1 MQKSDSGVPAEDPFK
16 AREAEKYASPIA
28 SREYLLEL
36 MRTLATPLSY
46 EDFLEQLQYQDPEQQ
61 EALRR
66 RLKAMLRDGQAILN
80 RQQRYVPVNQEDLIS
95 GRVVANADGFGFL
108 VPDVADDQGDIFLNH
123 RVMRGL
129 LHGDRAVVRVTGVDH
144 KNRREGVLVEVLERA
159 HQEIIGRLQEDNGI
173 YLVKPENNRLHLS
186 FLVPEKALHGAKV
199 GQMVRLRI
207 VEQPI
212 AKHDPIAEV
221 IEVLEESGGVQ
232 QVIAMAIHTYHL
244 PEAWPEAV
252 LQTISQMQEEVA
264 ESAKTE
270 AKRKDL
276 RDLPF
281 VTIDGEDAK
290 DFDDALFVARRP
302 GGFRLWVAIA
312 DVSYYVTPD
321 SALDQEAVKRGTSVY
336 FPSKVL
342 PMLPDILS
350 NGLCSLKPKV
360 DRLAM
365 VAELWFDHSGQMKRS
380 SFYPAVIHSQARLT
394 YTQVAAWLES
404 DFQQNFPPEQ
414 KTLEKPLRDLEALY
428 YLLNAARKA
437 RGALDFDTVES
448 RFVFNHQG
456 EVVSLVPVQRKISHG
471 MVEECMIAANIAA
484 ARFLKRHKIPALY
497 RVHEPPD
504 KQKLEDL
511 KKFLLEIG
519 FPATFKKL
527 KPEPKEFAELLRLA
541 SERPDAHWLQTRL
554 LRALTQA
561 VYSGDRKLGHFG
573 LALEDYAHFTS
584 PIRRYPDLLVHRALR
599 FALTRS
605 PFQKYRYQE
614 ADMKTFGDHCS
625 MTERRAD
632 EATRDVTAVL
642 KCQYMLDKLGEVF
655 EGVVVSVTSFG
666 LFVEMDEVY
675 VEGLIH
681 ISNLG
686 AEFYHFDPIQQVL
699 VGERSGHSYRMGDVV
714 TVQVARVSV
723 EERKI
728 DLALWQD
735 NAAVEKATKNK
746 KSRKR
751 RRS

>member
-1 MQKSDSGVPAEDPFK
+1 MQKSDSGLPAEDPFK

-28 SREYLLEL
+28 SREYLLEV
-36 MRTLATPLSY
+36 MRSVGAPMSY

-80 RQQRYVPVNQEDLIS
+80 RQQRYLPVNQDDLIS
-95 GRVVANADGFGFL
+95 GRVVANSDGFGFL
-108 VPDVADDQGDIFLNH
+108 VPDVADDKGDIFLNH
-123 RVMRGL
+123 RVMRSL
-129 LHGDRAVVRVTGVDH
+129 LHGDRAVVRVSGVDH

-159 HQEIIGRLQEDNGI
+159 HTEIVGRLQEDNGI
-173 YLVKPENNRLHLS
+173 YLVKPENNRLHLH
-186 FLVPEKALHGAKV
+186 FLVPEKSLHGAKV

-207 VEQPI
+207 VEQPT

-221 IEVLEESGGVQ
+221 LEVLVEGTGVQ
-232 QVIAMAIHTYHL
+232 QAIAMAIHTYHL
-244 PEAWPEAV
+244 PEAWPDAV
-252 LQTISQMQEEVA
+252 LQAIAQMQEEVA
-264 ESAKTE
+264 ENAKTE

-276 RDLPF
+276 RQLPF

-290 DFDDALFVARRP
+290 DFDDALYVELRP
-302 GGFRLWVAIA
+302 RGFRLWVAIA
-312 DVSYYVTPD
+312 DVAYYVTPD
-321 SALDQEAVKRGTSVY
+321 SALDQEAFKRGTSVY
-336 FPSKVL
+336 FPGKVL

-365 VAELWFDHSGQMKRS
+365 VAELWFDQSGQMKRS
-380 SFYPAVIHSQARLT
+380 TFYPAVIHSQARLT
-394 YTQVAAWLES
+394 YTQVAAWLEA
-404 DFQQNFPPEQ
+404 DFPAEQQALQ
-414 KTLEKPLRDLEALY
+414 KPLRDLETLY
-428 YLLNAARKA
+428 RLLNAARKA

-448 RFVFNHQG
+448 RFLFNDQG
-456 EVVSLVPVQRKISHG
+456 EVVGLVPVQRKISHG

-511 KKFLLEIG
+511 KKFLLEMG
-519 FPATFKKL
+519 FPATFKKH

-561 VYSGDRKLGHFG
+561 VYSGDRTLGHFG

-584 PIRRYPDLLVHRALR
+584 PIRRYPDLLVHRAIR
-599 FALTRS
+599 FVLTRS

-642 KCQYMLDKLGEVF
+642 KCQYMQDKLGEVF

-675 VEGLIH
+675 IEGLIH

-686 AEFYHFDPIQQVL
+686 AEFYHFDPVQQVL
-699 VGERSGHSYRMGDVV
+699 IGERSGHSYRMGDVV

-728 DLALWQD
+728 DLALWQGKTD
-735 NAAVEKATKNK
+735 ESKSPEDSKPR